1 MRRLIDVSVS
11 MLVVAALFMSQSW
24 IVPAAYA
31 DYSINGSADSAN
43 LHSEDSTSIEDGS
56 AFEVQ
61 ESEAS
66 PEAGE
71 SQGAQQVSSEGAGE
85 VAADDSAANN
95 QLTVRSVSVS
105 AHVQNIGWMNP
116 VGSGKVAGTTGKGL
130 NLEALKITLEVNGSA
145 SQEQIA
151 NAISV
156 EAHVSNVG
164 WQAAVGNG
172 GTAGTT
178 GQSRA
183 VEALRVRLSGELS
196 SRYTVWYRVHSAEFG
211 WLGWACDGA
220 DAGSAGY
227 GRAVQAVQ
235 VAVLPKGDPAPG
247 DTSTPFVDR
256 SSEPPSVSYRAH
268 VTGIG
273 WQGAVS
279 DGAVAGTTGQGR
291 ALEALSGSVSWYG
304 RGSSP
309 LEVRAHVS
317 NVGWQGW
324 TSGTAGTT
332 GRSLAVEAL
341 QFRLS
346 GEAASSYDVWYRVH
360 CSDYG
365 WLGWAKDGASAGTVG
380 LSKAVQAVQVVLV
393 PKGGAAPGPAGG
405 AFRGAGERLSGS
417 SLSVSG
423 PPAGSSFS
431 GGVLTL
437 GSERGPVL
445 GSVAATVD
453 NLESDGSVCYR
464 GLLLGSGWQGETS
477 SDGAQLGASGG
488 GLQLKAV
495 RFELSGG
502 LAERYDVWYRSCDSA
517 RGWLGWASAGEPSG
531 VESGASGLTA
541 VQVALV
547 AKGSGAPGPAE
558 GAYVPGAA
566 SGPSIVLQGHVAER
580 GWLQAVGGGEDV
592 GTTGRGLA
600 LQAVRASLEG
610 AGEGSSVSVA
620 AHVAGIGWQDAAS
633 APSYAGTVGQGRAVQ
648 AVRVSLFGP
657 VSERYDVWYRVHAAG
672 YGWLGWAKDGEAA
685 GTEGLGVQAEALQ
698 VVLVEKGGDAPSAG
712 GPAELSVPSL
722 SLRAHVSGVGWQP
735 AVGDGGTAGTTG
747 QSRAVEAIA
756 AEVSSPVAGGLSYS
770 AHVSGIGWQDE
781 VSGGAVAGTTGQGR
795 AVECVKMRL
804 TGDLSEYY
812 DVWYRAYVQD
822 YGWLGWASD
831 GARAGTTGIGYRVE
845 ALQVRIL
852 AKGSAAPGTTDGAYR
867 DRPLYPNS
875 VVLNVPCTMQN
886 PELPT
891 GCESVALTNA
901 LNYYGFG
908 LGKTVIADAYM
919 PKSSWDFVTAFW
931 GNPHSASNGNCISAP
946 GLTNTANSFLIS
958 SGSSLR
964 AYDVTGTGFYD
975 LYSYLEAGHP
985 VIIWSTIGMQNL
997 GSCYATQA
1005 YGGRVYR
1012 TYTNSHTVV
1021 LRGFNRS
1028 LGTVYISDSLAGYVS
1043 NSAQRIAS
1051 LYSQRG
1057 AQAVVIK

>member
-1 MRRLIDVSVS
+1 MRRS
-11 MLVVAALFMSQSW
+11 MKRISGAAAALAVAAALALCG
-24 IVPAAYA
+24 PAAYA
-31 DYSINGSADSAN
+31 APADPGDARAPAV
-43 LHSEDSTSIEDGS
+43 EAQPADGGPG
-56 AFEVQ
+56 AQPDAVQ
-61 ESEAS
+61 PAQADASQPEAAQAEGAQAGPARSEAAA
-66 PEAGE
+66 P
-71 SQGAQQVSSEGAGE
+71 VSLSY
-85 VAADDSAANN
+85 
-95 QLTVRSVSVS
+95 S
-105 AHVQNIGWMNP
+105 AHVSNIGWMGA
-116 VGSGKVAGTTGKGL
+116 VAGGEVAGTTGRGL
-130 NLEALKITLEVNGSA
+130 PLEALRLVLSDA
-145 SQEQIA
+145 STGEPLGA
-151 NAISV
+151 DAVSV

-183 VEALRVRLSGELS
+183 VEALRLRLSGELS
-196 SRYTVWYRVHSAEFG
+196 ARYTVWYRVHSAGYG

-220 DAGSAGY
+220 EAGSAGY
-227 GRAVQAVQ
+227 GRAAQAVQ
-235 VAVLPKGDPAPG
+235 VVVLPKGDPAPG

-268 VTGIG
+268 VAGIG
-273 WQGAVS
+273 WQGSVS

-304 RGSSP
+304 HGSSS

-317 NVGWQGW
+317 NLGWQGW

-332 GRSLAVEAL
+332 GRALAVEAL

-360 CSDYG
+360 CADYG
-365 WLGWAKDGASAGTVG
+365 WLGWARDGASAGTVG
-380 LSKAVQAVQVVLV
+380 LAKAVQAVQVVLV

-423 PPAGSSFS
+423 SPAGSSFL

-477 SDGAQLGASGG
+477 SDGAQLGGSGG

-541 VQVALV
+541 VRVVLV

-558 GAYVPGAA
+558 GAYVSGAA
-566 SGPSIVLQGHVAER
+566 SGPSLVLQGHVAYL
-580 GWLQAVGGGEDV
+580 GWLPAVGGGEDV

-648 AVRVSLFGP
+648 AVRVSLSGP

-672 YGWLGWAKDGEAA
+672 YGWLGWAKDGDPA

-698 VVLVEKGGDAPSAG
+698 AVLVEKGGDVPSAG
-712 GPAELSVPSL
+712 GPAELSAPSL
-722 SLRAHVSGVGWQP
+722 SLRAHVSGVGWQD
-735 AVGDGGTAGTTG
+735 AVGAGGTAGTTG
-747 QSRAVEAIA
+747 QARAVEAIA
-756 AEVSSPVAGGLSYS
+756 AEVSSSVAGGLSYS
-770 AHVSGIGWQDE
+770 AHVAGVGWQDE

-852 AKGSAAPGTTDGAYR
+852 AKGSAAPGPTDGAYR
-867 DRPLYPNS
+867 DRPLHPNS
-875 VVLNVPCTMQN
+875 VVLNVPCVMQN

-1028 LGTVYISDSLAGYVS
+1028 LGTVYIADSLAGYVS

>member
-1 MRRLIDVSVS
+1 MKRSMKRVSGAACALALS
-11 MLVVAALFMSQSW
+11 AALALCG
-24 IVPAAYA
+24 PAAYA
-31 DYSINGSADSAN
+31 APAAAGDAQAAAAEARPAGGEPAAQDGDRADAARPEASQA
-43 LHSEDSTSIEDGS
+43 DG
-56 AFEVQ
+56 AQAEPAR
-61 ESEAS
+61 SEAAA
-66 PEAGE
+66 P
-71 SQGAQQVSSEGAGE
+71 VSLSY
-85 VAADDSAANN
+85 
-95 QLTVRSVSVS
+95 S
-105 AHVQNIGWMNP
+105 AHVSNIGWMGA
-116 VGSGKVAGTTGKGL
+116 VAGGEVAGTTGRGL
-130 NLEALKITLEVNGSA
+130 PLEALRLVLSDA
-145 SQEQIA
+145 STGEPLGA
-151 NAISV
+151 DAVSV

-196 SRYTVWYRVHSAEFG
+196 ARYTVWYRVHSAEFG

-268 VTGIG
+268 VAGIG

-304 RGSSP
+304 HGSSS

-423 PPAGSSFS
+423 SPAGSSFS

-464 GLLLGSGWQGETS
+464 GLLLGSGWQGEAS

-558 GAYVPGAA
+558 GAYVSGAA

-580 GWLQAVGGGEDV
+580 GWLQAVGGGEAV

-648 AVRVSLFGP
+648 AVRVSLSGP

-852 AKGSAAPGTTDGAYR
+852 AKGSAAPGPTDGAYR
-867 DRPLYPNS
+867 DRPLHPNS

-1028 LGTVYISDSLAGYVS
+1028 LGTVYIADSLAGYVS

>member
-1 MRRLIDVSVS
+1 MKRSMKRVSGAAAV
-11 MLVVAALFMSQSW
+11 LAVAAALALCG
-24 IVPAAYA
+24 PAAYA
-31 DYSINGSADSAN
+31 APAAAGDTQPLPG
-43 LHSEDSTSIEDGS
+43 
-56 AFEVQ
+56 
-61 ESEAS
+61 EAQ
-66 PEAGE
+66 PAGGE
-71 SQGAQQVSSEGAGE
+71 SGAQAETAQADGGQAEPARAEEAAAVSLSY
-85 VAADDSAANN
+85 
-95 QLTVRSVSVS
+95 S
-105 AHVQNIGWMNP
+105 AHVSNIGWMGA
-116 VGSGKVAGTTGKGL
+116 VAGGGVAGTTGRGL
-130 NLEALKITLEVNGSA
+130 PLEALRLVLSDASTGEPLGSDA
-145 SQEQIA
+145 L
-151 NAISV
+151 SV

-164 WQAAVGNG
+164 WQPAVGNG

-178 GQSRA
+178 GQARA
-183 VEALRVRLSGELS
+183 IEALRVRLSAGLS
-196 SRYTVWYRVHSAEFG
+196 ERYTVWYRVHSAEFG

-220 DAGSAGY
+220 EAGSAGY

-268 VTGIG
+268 VAGIG

-304 RGSSP
+304 HGSSS

-360 CSDYG
+360 CADYG

-423 PPAGSSFS
+423 SPAGSSFS

-495 RFELSGG
+495 RFGLSGG

-517 RGWLGWASAGEPSG
+517 RGWTGWASAGEPSG

-547 AKGSGAPGPAE
+547 AKGSAAPGPAE
-558 GAYVPGAA
+558 GAYVSGAA
-566 SGPSIVLQGHVAER
+566 SGPSLVLQGHVAER
-580 GWLQAVGGGEDV
+580 GWLPAVGGGEDV

-648 AVRVSLFGP
+648 AVRVSLSGP
-657 VSERYDVWYRVHAAG
+657 VSDSYDVWYRVHAAG

-698 VVLVEKGGDAPSAG
+698 AVLVEKGGDAPSTGA
-712 GPAELSVPSL
+712 PAELSVPSL

-735 AVGDGGTAGTTG
+735 AVGNGGTAGTTG
-747 QSRAVEAIA
+747 RSRAVEAIA
-756 AEVSSPVAGGLSYS
+756 AEVSSPVSGGLSYS
-770 AHVSGIGWQDE
+770 AHVSGVGWQDE

-804 TGDLSEYY
+804 TGGLSEYY

-852 AKGSAAPGTTDGAYR
+852 AKGSAAPGPTDGAYR
-867 DRPLYPNS
+867 DRPLHPNS

-1028 LGTVYISDSLAGYVS
+1028 LGTVYIADSLAGYVS

>member
-1 MRRLIDVSVS
+1 MKRLLDVSVS
-11 MLVVAALFMSQSW
+11 ILVVIALFMSQSW
-24 IVPAAYA
+24 AVTAAYA
-31 DYSINGSADSAN
+31 DYSIDGSDDSNSFHLEGSTSNQVEPISEGQESDAGSVDSEPQDAQQVLSGETNEAAAADSASN
-43 LHSEDSTSIEDGS
+43 D
-56 AFEVQ
+56 
-61 ESEAS
+61 
-66 PEAGE
+66 
-71 SQGAQQVSSEGAGE
+71 
-85 VAADDSAANN
+85 
-95 QLTVRSVSVS
+95 QLTVKNVSVS
-105 AHVQNIGWMNP
+105 AHVQNIGWMDS
-116 VGSGKVAGTTGKGL
+116 VGSGKVAGTTGRGL
-130 NLEALKITLEVNGSA
+130 NLEALKISLEVDGA
-145 SQEQIA
+145 TSQEQIA
-151 NAISV
+151 NAVSV

-164 WQAAVGNG
+164 WQPAVGNG

-196 SRYTVWYRVHSAEFG
+196 ARYTVWYRVHSAEFG

-247 DTSTPFVDR
+247 DTATPFVDR
-256 SSEPPSVSYRAH
+256 TSEPPSVSYRAH
-268 VTGIG
+268 VAGIG
-273 WQGAVS
+273 WQGSVS

-304 RGSSP
+304 HGSSS

-423 PPAGSSFS
+423 SPAGSSFS

-558 GAYVPGAA
+558 GAYVSGAA
-566 SGPSIVLQGHVAER
+566 SGPSLVLQGHVAER
-580 GWLQAVGGGEDV
+580 GWLPAVGGGEDV

-648 AVRVSLFGP
+648 AVRVSLSGP

-698 VVLVEKGGDAPSAG
+698 AVLVEKGGDAPSTG
-712 GPAELSVPSL
+712 DPAELSVPSL

-735 AVGDGGTAGTTG
+735 AVGTAGTTG

-756 AEVSSPVAGGLSYS
+756 AEVSSPVSGGLSYS
-770 AHVSGIGWQDE
+770 AHVSGVGWQDE

-852 AKGSAAPGTTDGAYR
+852 AKGSAAPGPTDGAYR
-867 DRPLYPNS
+867 DRPLHPNS

-1028 LGTVYISDSLAGYVS
+1028 LGTVYIADSLAGYVS

>member
-1 MRRLIDVSVS
+1 MKRSMKRVSGAAAV
-11 MLVVAALFMSQSW
+11 LAVAAALALCG
-24 IVPAAYA
+24 PAAYA
-31 DYSINGSADSAN
+31 APAAAGDTQPLPG
-43 LHSEDSTSIEDGS
+43 
-56 AFEVQ
+56 
-61 ESEAS
+61 EAQ
-66 PEAGE
+66 PAGGE
-71 SQGAQQVSSEGAGE
+71 SGAQDEAAQAETSQAESAQADGGHAEAAQSDGAAAVSLSY
-85 VAADDSAANN
+85 
-95 QLTVRSVSVS
+95 S
-105 AHVQNIGWMNP
+105 AHVSNIGWMGA
-116 VGSGKVAGTTGKGL
+116 VAGGGVAGTTGRGL
-130 NLEALKITLEVNGSA
+130 PLEALRLVLSDASTGEPLGSDA
-145 SQEQIA
+145 L
-151 NAISV
+151 SV

-164 WQAAVGNG
+164 WQAAAGNG

-178 GQSRA
+178 GQARA
-183 VEALRVRLSGELS
+183 VEALRVRLSADLS
-196 SRYTVWYRVHSAEFG
+196 ARYTVWYRAHSAEFG

-268 VTGIG
+268 VAGIG

-304 RGSSP
+304 HGSSS

-324 TSGTAGTT
+324 TSGAAGTT
-332 GRSLAVEAL
+332 GRSLAIEAL

-360 CSDYG
+360 CADYG

-393 PKGGAAPGPAGG
+393 PKGGSAPGPAGG

-417 SLSVSG
+417 ALSVSG
-423 PPAGSSFS
+423 SPAGSSFS

-453 NLESDGSVCYR
+453 NLESDGSVGYR
-464 GLLLGSGWQGETS
+464 GLLLGSGWQGES
-477 SDGAQLGASGG
+477 STDGAQLGASGG

-517 RGWLGWASAGEPSG
+517 RGWTGWASAGEPSG

-547 AKGSGAPGPAE
+547 AKGGAAPGPTE
-558 GAYVPGAA
+558 GAFVSGAA
-566 SGPSIVLQGHVAER
+566 SGPALVLQGHVAER

-620 AHVAGIGWQDAAS
+620 AHVAGVGWQDAAS

-648 AVRVSLFGP
+648 AVRVSLSGP
-657 VSERYDVWYRVHAAG
+657 VSDSYDVWYRVHAAG

-685 GTEGLGVQAEALQ
+685 GTEGLAVQAEALQ
-698 VVLVEKGGDAPSAG
+698 VVLVEKGGDAPSSGA
-712 GPAELSVPSL
+712 PAELSVPSL
-722 SLRAHVSGVGWQP
+722 SLRAHVSGVGWQA
-735 AVGDGGTAGTTG
+735 AVGNGGTAGTTG
-747 QSRAVEAIA
+747 QSRAVEAIT
-756 AEVSSPVAGGLSYS
+756 AEVSSPVSGGLSYS
-770 AHVSGIGWQDE
+770 AHVSGVGWQDE

-804 TGDLSEYY
+804 TGGLSEYY

-852 AKGSAAPGTTDGAYR
+852 AKGSAAPGPTGGAYR
-867 DRPLYPNS
+867 DRPLHPNS
-875 VVLNVPCTMQN
+875 VVLNVPCTIQN

-958 SGSSLR
+958 RGSSLR
-964 AYDVTGTGFYD
+964 AHDVTGTGFYD

-1028 LGTVYISDSLAGYVS
+1028 LGTVYIADSLAGYVS

-1057 AQAVVIK
+1057 AQAVVLK

>member
-1 MRRLIDVSVS
+1 MRRS
-11 MLVVAALFMSQSW
+11 MKRISGAAAALAVAAALALCG
-24 IVPAAYA
+24 PAAYA
-31 DYSINGSADSAN
+31 APAAPAAAQAAAVEAQPADGGPGAQPDAAQP
-43 LHSEDSTSIEDGS
+43 EAAQAEG
-56 AFEVQ
+56 AQAEPAR
-61 ESEAS
+61 SEAAA
-66 PEAGE
+66 P
-71 SQGAQQVSSEGAGE
+71 VSLSY
-85 VAADDSAANN
+85 
-95 QLTVRSVSVS
+95 S
-105 AHVQNIGWMNP
+105 AHVSNIGWMGA
-116 VGSGKVAGTTGKGL
+116 VAGGEVAGTTGRGL
-130 NLEALKITLEVNGSA
+130 PLEALRLVLSDA
-145 SQEQIA
+145 STGEPLGA
-151 NAISV
+151 DAVSV

-164 WQAAVGNG
+164 WQPAVGNG

-196 SRYTVWYRVHSAEFG
+196 ARYTVWYRVHSAEFG

-268 VTGIG
+268 VAGIG

-304 RGSSP
+304 HGSSS

-346 GEAASSYDVWYRVH
+346 GEAASSCDVWYRVH

-423 PPAGSSFS
+423 SPAGSSFS

-464 GLLLGSGWQGETS
+464 GLLLGSGWQGEAS

-558 GAYVPGAA
+558 GAYVSGAA
-566 SGPSIVLQGHVAER
+566 SGPSLVLQGHVAER
-580 GWLQAVGGGEDV
+580 GWLPAVGGGEDV

-648 AVRVSLFGP
+648 AVRVSLSGP

-698 VVLVEKGGDAPSAG
+698 VVLVEKGGDAPSTGA
-712 GPAELSVPSL
+712 PAELSVPSL

-735 AVGDGGTAGTTG
+735 AVGNGGTAGTTG
-747 QSRAVEAIA
+747 QARAVEAIA
-756 AEVSSPVAGGLSYS
+756 AEVSSPVSGGLSYS
-770 AHVSGIGWQDE
+770 AHVSGVGWQDE

-845 ALQVRIL
+845 ALQVRVL
-852 AKGSAAPGTTDGAYR
+852 AKGSAAPGPTDGAYR
-867 DRPLYPNS
+867 DRPLHPNS

-919 PKSSWDFVTAFW
+919 PRSSWDFVTAFW

-1028 LGTVYISDSLAGYVS
+1028 LGTVYIADSLAGYVS

>member
-1 MRRLIDVSVS
+1 MKRSMKRVSGAAAV
-11 MLVVAALFMSQSW
+11 LAVAAALALCG
-24 IVPAAYA
+24 PAAYA
-31 DYSINGSADSAN
+31 APAAPGDAQAPAAEAQPADGGPGAQPAQA
-43 LHSEDSTSIEDGS
+43 DG
-56 AFEVQ
+56 AQAEPAQ
-61 ESEAS
+61 SEAAA
-66 PEAGE
+66 P
-71 SQGAQQVSSEGAGE
+71 VSLSY
-85 VAADDSAANN
+85 
-95 QLTVRSVSVS
+95 S
-105 AHVQNIGWMNP
+105 AHVSDIGWMGA
-116 VGSGKVAGTTGKGL
+116 VAGGGVAGTTGRGL
-130 NLEALKITLEVNGSA
+130 PLEALRLVLSDASTGEPLGSD
-145 SQEQIA
+145 
-151 NAISV
+151 AISV

-183 VEALRVRLSGELS
+183 VEALRVRLSDGLS
-196 SRYTVWYRVHSAEFG
+196 ARYTVWYRVHSAEFG

-268 VTGIG
+268 VAGIG

-304 RGSSP
+304 HGSSS

-324 TSGTAGTT
+324 TSGAAGTT

-360 CSDYG
+360 CADYG
-365 WLGWAKDGASAGTVG
+365 WLGWAKD
-380 LSKAVQAVQVVLV
+380 
-393 PKGGAAPGPAGG
+393 G

-417 SLSVSG
+417 ALSVSG
-423 PPAGSSFS
+423 SPAGSSFS

-453 NLESDGSVCYR
+453 NLESDGSVGYR
-464 GLLLGSGWQGETS
+464 GLLLGSGWQAESS

-517 RGWLGWASAGEPSG
+517 RGWTGWASAGEPSG

-547 AKGSGAPGPAE
+547 AKGGAAPGPAE
-558 GAYVPGAA
+558 GAFVSGAA
-566 SGPSIVLQGHVAER
+566 SGPALVLQGHVAER

-620 AHVAGIGWQDAAS
+620 AHVAGVGWQDAAS

-648 AVRVSLFGP
+648 AVRVSLSGP
-657 VSERYDVWYRVHAAG
+657 VSDSYDVWYRVHAAG

-698 VVLVEKGGDAPSAG
+698 VVLVEKGGDAPSSGA
-712 GPAELSVPSL
+712 PAELSVPSL
-722 SLRAHVSGVGWQP
+722 SLRARVSGVGWQA
-735 AVGDGGTAGTTG
+735 AVGNGGTAGTTG
-747 QSRAVEAIA
+747 QSRAVEAIT
-756 AEVSSPVAGGLSYS
+756 AEVSSPVSGGLSYS
-770 AHVSGIGWQDE
+770 AHVSGVGWQDE
-781 VSGGAVAGTTGQGR
+781 VSGGTVAGTTGQGR

-804 TGDLSEYY
+804 TGGLSEYY

-852 AKGSAAPGTTDGAYR
+852 AKGSAAPGPTEGAYR
-867 DRPLYPNS
+867 DRPLHPNS
-875 VVLNVPCTMQN
+875 VVLNVPCTIQN

-958 SGSSLR
+958 RGSSLR

-1005 YGGRVYR
+1005 YDGRVYR

-1028 LGTVYISDSLAGYVS
+1028 LGTVYMADSLAGYVS

-1057 AQAVVIK
+1057 AQAVVLK

>member
-1 MRRLIDVSVS
+1 MKRSMKQVSGAACA
-11 MLVVAALFMSQSW
+11 LALAAALALCG
-24 IVPAAYA
+24 PAAYA
-31 DYSINGSADSAN
+31 APAAAGDAQAAAAEARPAEGEPAAQDGDRADA
-43 LHSEDSTSIEDGS
+43 
-56 AFEVQ
+56 AR
-61 ESEAS
+61 
-66 PEAGE
+66 PEAPQADGGQTE
-71 SQGAQQVSSEGAGE
+71 SARAEAPAPVSLSC
-85 VAADDSAANN
+85 
-95 QLTVRSVSVS
+95 S
-105 AHVQNIGWMNP
+105 AHVSSIGWMGA
-116 VGSGKVAGTTGKGL
+116 VAGGEVAGTTGRGL
-130 NLEALKITLEVNGSA
+130 PLEALRLVLCDATTGEPLGAGAV
-145 SQEQIA
+145 
-151 NAISV
+151 SV
-156 EAHVSNVG
+156 EAHVAGLG
-164 WQAAVGNG
+164 WRPAVGNG
-172 GTAGTT
+172 EVAGTT

-183 VEALRVRLSGELS
+183 VEALRVRLSAELS
-196 SRYTVWYRVHSAEFG
+196 ERYSVWYRVHSAGFG
-211 WLGWACDGA
+211 WLGWARDGA

-227 GRAVQAVQ
+227 GRAAQAVQ

-247 DTSTPFVDR
+247 DTAAPFVDR

-268 VTGIG
+268 VSGVG

-279 DGAVAGTTGQGR
+279 DGAAAGTTGQGR

-304 RGSSP
+304 HGSSS

-317 NVGWQGW
+317 SVGWQGW
-324 TSGTAGTT
+324 TSGAAGTT

-341 QFRLS
+341 QLRLS

-360 CSDYG
+360 CSGYG

-393 PKGGAAPGPAGG
+393 PKGGDAPGPAAG

-417 SLSVSG
+417 ALSVSG
-423 PPAGSSFS
+423 SPAGSSFS

-437 GSERGPVL
+437 GSEGGPVL
-445 GSVAATVD
+445 GSVAAVVD
-453 NLESDGSVCYR
+453 NLESDGSVGYR
-464 GLLLGSGWQGETS
+464 GLLLGSGWQGESS
-477 SDGAQLGASGG
+477 SDGAQLVATGG

-502 LAERYDVWYRSCDSA
+502 LAERYDVWYRSCDSS

-547 AKGSGAPGPAE
+547 AKGAGSPGPAE
-558 GAYVPGAA
+558 GAFVSGAA
-566 SGPSIVLQGHVAER
+566 SGPALVLQGHVAAR
-580 GWLQAVGGGEDV
+580 GWLPAVGGGEDV

-610 AGEGSSVSVA
+610 AGEGGSVSVA

-648 AVRVSLFGP
+648 AVRVSLSGP

-698 VVLVEKGGDAPSAG
+698 AVLVEKGGDAPSSGA
-712 GPAELSVPSL
+712 PAELCSPSL
-722 SLRAHVSGVGWQP
+722 SLRAHVSGVGWQA

-747 QSRAVEAIA
+747 QDRAVEAIT
-756 AEVSSPVAGGLSYS
+756 AEVSSTVSGGLSYS
-770 AHVSGIGWQDE
+770 AHVSGVGWQDE
-781 VSGGAVAGTTGQGR
+781 VSDGALAGTTGQGR

-804 TGDLSEYY
+804 TGDLSEYFT
-812 DVWYRAYVQD
+812 VWYRAYVQD

-831 GARAGTTGIGYRVE
+831 GARAGTTGVGYRLE
-845 ALQVRIL
+845 ALQVRIV
-852 AKGSAAPGTTDGAYR
+852 AKGSAAPGPTDGAYR
-867 DRPLYPNS
+867 DRPLHPNS
-875 VVLNVPCTMQN
+875 VVLNVPCIMQN

-891 GCESVALTNA
+891 GCESVALTNT

-931 GNPHSASNGNCISAP
+931 GNPHSSSNGNCISAP
-946 GLTNTANSFLIS
+946 GLTNTANSFLIR
-958 SGSSLR
+958 SGSNLR
-964 AYDVTGTGFYD
+964 AYDVTGAGFYD

-997 GSCYATQA
+997 GRCYATQA

-1028 LGTVYISDSLAGYVS
+1028 LGTVYIADSLSGYVS

-1057 AQAVVIK
+1057 AQAVVLK

>member
-1 MRRLIDVSVS
+1 MRRSTKRISGAAAALT
-11 MLVVAALFMSQSW
+11 VAAALALCG
-24 IVPAAYA
+24 PAAYA
-31 DYSINGSADSAN
+31 APAAPGDAQAPAAGAQPADGGPAAQADAAQPAQADASQPEA
-43 LHSEDSTSIEDGS
+43 SQADG
-56 AFEVQ
+56 AQAEPAR
-61 ESEAS
+61 SEAAA
-66 PEAGE
+66 P
-71 SQGAQQVSSEGAGE
+71 VSLSY
-85 VAADDSAANN
+85 
-95 QLTVRSVSVS
+95 S
-105 AHVQNIGWMNP
+105 AHVSNIGWMGA
-116 VGSGKVAGTTGKGL
+116 VAGGEVAGTTGRGL
-130 NLEALKITLEVNGSA
+130 PLEALRLVLSDA
-145 SQEQIA
+145 STGEPLGA
-151 NAISV
+151 DAISV

-196 SRYTVWYRVHSAEFG
+196 ARYTVWYRVHSAEFG

-247 DTSTPFVDR
+247 DTATPFVDR

-268 VTGIG
+268 VAGIG
-273 WQGAVS
+273 WQGSVS

-304 RGSSP
+304 HGSSS

-417 SLSVSG
+417 SISVAGS
-423 PPAGSSFS
+423 PAGSSFS

-517 RGWLGWASAGEPSG
+517 RGWTGWASSGEPSG

-547 AKGSGAPGPAE
+547 AKGSGAPGPTE
-558 GAYVPGAA
+558 GAFVSGAA
-566 SGPSIVLQGHVAER
+566 SGPALVLQGHVAER

-648 AVRVSLFGP
+648 AVRVSLSGP

-698 VVLVEKGGDAPSAG
+698 AVLVEKGGDAPSTG
-712 GPAELSVPSL
+712 DPAELSVPSL

-735 AVGDGGTAGTTG
+735 AVGNGGTAGTTG

-756 AEVSSPVAGGLSYS
+756 AEVSSPVSGGLSYS
-770 AHVSGIGWQDE
+770 AHVSGVGWQDE

-804 TGDLSEYY
+804 TGGLSEYY

-852 AKGSAAPGTTDGAYR
+852 AKGSAAPGPTDGAYR
-867 DRPLYPNS
+867 DRPLHPNS
-875 VVLNVPCTMQN
+875 VVLNVPCTIQN

-958 SGSSLR
+958 RGSSLR

-1028 LGTVYISDSLAGYVS
+1028 LGTVYIADSLAGYVS

-1057 AQAVVIK
+1057 AQAVVLK

>member
-1 MRRLIDVSVS
+1 MKRSMKRVSGAAAV
-11 MLVVAALFMSQSW
+11 LAVAAALALCG
-24 IVPAAYA
+24 PAAYA
-31 DYSINGSADSAN
+31 APAVAGDTQPLPG
-43 LHSEDSTSIEDGS
+43 
-56 AFEVQ
+56 
-61 ESEAS
+61 EAQ
-66 PEAGE
+66 PAGGE
-71 SQGAQQVSSEGAGE
+71 SGAQDEAAQAETAQADGGQAEAAQSDGATAVSLSY
-85 VAADDSAANN
+85 
-95 QLTVRSVSVS
+95 S
-105 AHVQNIGWMNP
+105 AHVSNIGWMGA
-116 VGSGKVAGTTGKGL
+116 VAGGETAGTTGRGL
-130 NLEALKITLEVNGSA
+130 PLEALRLVLSDA
-145 SQEQIA
+145 STGEPLGA
-151 NAISV
+151 DAISV

-196 SRYTVWYRVHSAEFG
+196 ARYTVWYRVHSAEFG

-247 DTSTPFVDR
+247 DTATPFVDR

-268 VTGIG
+268 VAGIG
-273 WQGAVS
+273 WQGSVS

-304 RGSSP
+304 HGSSS

-417 SLSVSG
+417 SISVAGS
-423 PPAGSSFS
+423 PAGSSFS

-558 GAYVPGAA
+558 GAYVSGAA
-566 SGPSIVLQGHVAER
+566 SGPSLVLQGHVAER
-580 GWLQAVGGGEDV
+580 GWLPAVGGGEDV

-648 AVRVSLFGP
+648 AVRVSLSGP

-698 VVLVEKGGDAPSAG
+698 AVLVEKGGDAPSTG
-712 GPAELSVPSL
+712 DPAELSVPSL

-735 AVGDGGTAGTTG
+735 AVGNGGTAGTTG

-756 AEVSSPVAGGLSYS
+756 AEVSSPVSGGLSYS
-770 AHVSGIGWQDE
+770 AHVSGVGWQDE

-845 ALQVRIL
+845 ALQVRVL
-852 AKGSAAPGTTDGAYR
+852 AKGSAAPGPTDGAYR
-867 DRPLYPNS
+867 DRPLHPNS

-919 PKSSWDFVTAFW
+919 PRSSWDFVTAFW

-1028 LGTVYISDSLAGYVS
+1028 LGTVYIADSLAGYVS

>member
-1 MRRLIDVSVS
+1 M
-11 MLVVAALFMSQSW
+11 
-24 IVPAAYA
+24 
-31 DYSINGSADSAN
+31 
-43 LHSEDSTSIEDGS
+43 
-56 AFEVQ
+56 
-61 ESEAS
+61 
-66 PEAGE
+66 
-71 SQGAQQVSSEGAGE
+71 
-85 VAADDSAANN
+85 
-95 QLTVRSVSVS
+95 
-105 AHVQNIGWMNP
+105 
-116 VGSGKVAGTTGKGL
+116 
-130 NLEALKITLEVNGSA
+130 
-145 SQEQIA
+145 
-151 NAISV
+151 
-156 EAHVSNVG
+156 
-164 WQAAVGNG
+164 
-172 GTAGTT
+172 
-178 GQSRA
+178 
-183 VEALRVRLSGELS
+183 
-196 SRYTVWYRVHSAEFG
+196 
-211 WLGWACDGA
+211 
-220 DAGSAGY
+220 
-227 GRAVQAVQ
+227 
-235 VAVLPKGDPAPG
+235 
-247 DTSTPFVDR
+247 
-256 SSEPPSVSYRAH
+256 
-268 VTGIG
+268 
-273 WQGAVS
+273 
-279 DGAVAGTTGQGR
+279 
-291 ALEALSGSVSWYG
+291 
-304 RGSSP
+304 
-309 LEVRAHVS
+309 RAHVS
-317 NVGWQGW
+317 NLGWQGW

-332 GRSLAVEAL
+332 GRALAVEAL

-360 CSDYG
+360 CADYG
-365 WLGWAKDGASAGTVG
+365 WLGWARDGASAGTVG
-380 LSKAVQAVQVVLV
+380 LAKAVQAVQVVLV

-423 PPAGSSFS
+423 SPAGSSFL

-477 SDGAQLGASGG
+477 SDGAQLGGSGG
-488 GLQLKAV
+488 GLQLKVV
-495 RFELSGG
+495 RYELSGG

-541 VQVALV
+541 VRVVLV

-558 GAYVPGAA
+558 GAYVSGAA
-566 SGPSIVLQGHVAER
+566 SGPSLVLQGHVAYL
-580 GWLQAVGGGEDV
+580 GWLPAVGGGEDV

-648 AVRVSLFGP
+648 AVRVSLSGP

-672 YGWLGWAKDGEAA
+672 YGWLGWAKDGDPA

-698 VVLVEKGGDAPSAG
+698 AVLVEKGGDVPSAG
-712 GPAELSVPSL
+712 GPAELSAPSL
-722 SLRAHVSGVGWQP
+722 SLRAHVSGVGWQD
-735 AVGDGGTAGTTG
+735 AVGAGGTAGTTG
-747 QSRAVEAIA
+747 QARAVEAIA
-756 AEVSSPVAGGLSYS
+756 AEVSSSVAGGLSYS
-770 AHVSGIGWQDE
+770 AHVAGVGWQDE

-852 AKGSAAPGTTDGAYR
+852 AKGSAAPGPTDGAYR
-867 DRPLYPNS
+867 DRPLHPNS
-875 VVLNVPCTMQN
+875 VVLNVPCVMQN

-1028 LGTVYISDSLAGYVS
+1028 LGTVYIADSLAGYVS

>member
-1 MRRLIDVSVS
+1 MKRSMKRVSGAAAV
-11 MLVVAALFMSQSW
+11 LAVAAALALCG
-24 IVPAAYA
+24 PAAYA
-31 DYSINGSADSAN
+31 APAAAGDTQPLPGEAKPA
-43 LHSEDSTSIEDGS
+43 GG
-56 AFEVQ
+56 
-61 ESEAS
+61 ESGAQDEAAQA
-66 PEAGE
+66 ETAQAGE
-71 SQGAQQVSSEGAGE
+71 GQAEPARAEGA
-85 VAADDSAANN
+85 AA
-95 QLTVRSVSVS
+95 VSLSYS
-105 AHVQNIGWMNP
+105 AHVSDIGWMGA
-116 VGSGKVAGTTGKGL
+116 VAGGGVAGTTGRGL
-130 NLEALKITLEVNGSA
+130 PLEALRLVLSDA
-145 SQEQIA
+145 STGEPLGA
-151 NAISV
+151 DAISV

-178 GQSRA
+178 GQARA
-183 VEALRVRLSGELS
+183 VEALRVRLSADLS
-196 SRYTVWYRVHSAEFG
+196 ARYTVWYRVHSAEFG

-268 VTGIG
+268 VAGIG

-304 RGSSP
+304 HGSSS

-324 TSGTAGTT
+324 TSGAAGTT

-393 PKGGAAPGPAGG
+393 PKGGAAPGPTGG

-417 SLSVSG
+417 ALSVSG
-423 PPAGSSFS
+423 SPAGSSFS

-437 GSERGPVL
+437 GSEKGPVL

-453 NLESDGSVCYR
+453 NLESDGSVSYR
-464 GLLLGSGWQGETS
+464 GLLLGSGWQGEPS

-495 RFELSGG
+495 RFGLSGG

-517 RGWLGWASAGEPSG
+517 RGWTGWASSGEPSG

-547 AKGSGAPGPAE
+547 AKGSGAPGPTE
-558 GAYVPGAA
+558 GAFVSGAA
-566 SGPSIVLQGHVAER
+566 SGPALVLQGHVAYL
-580 GWLQAVGGGEDV
+580 GWLPAVGGGEDV

-648 AVRVSLFGP
+648 AVRVSLSGP

-672 YGWLGWAKDGEAA
+672 YGWLGWAKDGDPA

-698 VVLVEKGGDAPSAG
+698 AVLVEKGGDVPSAG
-712 GPAELSVPSL
+712 GPAELSAPSL
-722 SLRAHVSGVGWQP
+722 SLRAHVSGVGWQD
-735 AVGDGGTAGTTG
+735 AVGAGGTAGTTG
-747 QSRAVEAIA
+747 QARAVEAIA
-756 AEVSSPVAGGLSYS
+756 AEVSSSVAGGLSYS
-770 AHVSGIGWQDE
+770 AHVAGVGWQDE

-852 AKGSAAPGTTDGAYR
+852 AKGSAAPGPTDGAYR
-867 DRPLYPNS
+867 DRPLHPNS
-875 VVLNVPCTMQN
+875 VVLNVPCAMQN

-1028 LGTVYISDSLAGYVS
+1028 LGTVYIADSLAGYVS

>member
-1 MRRLIDVSVS
+1 MKRSMKRVSGAAAV
-11 MLVVAALFMSQSW
+11 LAVAAALALCG
-24 IVPAAYA
+24 PAAYA
-31 DYSINGSADSAN
+31 APTDPGDAQAPAVEAQPADGGPGAQP
-43 LHSEDSTSIEDGS
+43 D
-56 AFEVQ
+56 AVQ
-61 ESEAS
+61 PAQADASQSEAAQA
-66 PEAGE
+66 E
-71 SQGAQQVSSEGAGE
+71 GAQAEPARSEAAAPVSLSY
-85 VAADDSAANN
+85 
-95 QLTVRSVSVS
+95 S
-105 AHVQNIGWMNP
+105 AHVSNIGWMGA
-116 VGSGKVAGTTGKGL
+116 VAGGEVAGTTDRGL
-130 NLEALKITLEVNGSA
+130 PLEALRLVLSDA
-145 SQEQIA
+145 STGEPLGA
-151 NAISV
+151 DAVSV

-183 VEALRVRLSGELS
+183 VEALRLRLSGELS
-196 SRYTVWYRVHSAEFG
+196 ARYTVWYRVHSAGFG

-220 DAGSAGY
+220 EAGSAGY
-227 GRAVQAVQ
+227 GRAAQAVQ

-268 VTGIG
+268 VAGIG
-273 WQGAVS
+273 WQGSVS

-304 RGSSP
+304 HGSSS

-332 GRSLAVEAL
+332 GRALAVEAL

-360 CSDYG
+360 CADYG
-365 WLGWAKDGASAGTVG
+365 WLGWARDGASAGTVG
-380 LSKAVQAVQVVLV
+380 LAKAVQAVQVVLV

-423 PPAGSSFS
+423 SPAGSSFS

-477 SDGAQLGASGG
+477 SDGAQLGGSGG
-488 GLQLKAV
+488 ELQLKAV

-541 VQVALV
+541 VQVVLV

-558 GAYVPGAA
+558 GAYVSGAA
-566 SGPSIVLQGHVAER
+566 SGPSLVLQGHVAYL
-580 GWLQAVGGGEDV
+580 GWLPAVGGGEDV

-648 AVRVSLFGP
+648 AVRVSLSGP

-672 YGWLGWAKDGEAA
+672 YGWLGWAKDGEPA

-698 VVLVEKGGDAPSAG
+698 AVLVEKGGDVPSAG

-722 SLRAHVSGVGWQP
+722 SLRAHVFGVGWQD
-735 AVGDGGTAGTTG
+735 AVGAGGTAGTTG
-747 QSRAVEAIA
+747 QARAVEAIA
-756 AEVSSPVAGGLSYS
+756 AEVSSSVAGGLSYS
-770 AHVSGIGWQDE
+770 AHVAGVGWQDE

-852 AKGSAAPGTTDGAYR
+852 AKGSAAPGPTDGAYR
-867 DRPLYPNS
+867 DRPLHPNS
-875 VVLNVPCTMQN
+875 VVLNVPCVMQN

-901 LNYYGFG
+901 LNYCGFG

-958 SGSSLR
+958 RGSSLR

-1028 LGTVYISDSLAGYVS
+1028 LGTVYIADSLSGYVS
-1043 NSAQRIAS
+1043 NSAERIAS

-1057 AQAVVIK
+1057 AQAVVLK

>member
-1 MRRLIDVSVS
+1 MRRSMKRVSGAAAV
-11 MLVVAALFMSQSW
+11 LAVAAALALCG
-24 IVPAAYA
+24 PAAYA
-31 DYSINGSADSAN
+31 APAAAGDTQPLPG
-43 LHSEDSTSIEDGS
+43 
-56 AFEVQ
+56 
-61 ESEAS
+61 EAQ
-66 PEAGE
+66 PAGGE
-71 SQGAQQVSSEGAGE
+71 SGAQAETAQADGGQAEAAQSDGATAVSLSY
-85 VAADDSAANN
+85 
-95 QLTVRSVSVS
+95 S
-105 AHVQNIGWMNP
+105 AHVSNIGWMGA
-116 VGSGKVAGTTGKGL
+116 VAGGETAGTTGRGL
-130 NLEALKITLEVNGSA
+130 PLEALRLVLSDA
-145 SQEQIA
+145 STGEPLGA
-151 NAISV
+151 DAISV

-183 VEALRVRLSGELS
+183 VEALRVRLSADLS
-196 SRYTVWYRVHSAEFG
+196 ARYTVWYRVHSAEFG

-268 VTGIG
+268 VAGIG

-304 RGSSP
+304 HGSSP

-324 TSGTAGTT
+324 TSGAAGTT

-380 LSKAVQAVQVVLV
+380 LAKAVQAVQVVLV
-393 PKGGAAPGPAGG
+393 PTGGAAPGPAGG

-417 SLSVSG
+417 ALSVSG
-423 PPAGSSFS
+423 SPAGSSFS

-437 GSERGPVL
+437 GSEGGPVL

-453 NLESDGSVCYR
+453 NLESDGSVSYR
-464 GLLLGSGWQGETS
+464 GLLLGSGWQGEPS

-495 RFELSGG
+495 RFGLSGG

-517 RGWLGWASAGEPSG
+517 RGWTGWASSGEPSG

-547 AKGSGAPGPAE
+547 AKGGAAPGPTE
-558 GAYVPGAA
+558 GAFVSGAA
-566 SGPSIVLQGHVAER
+566 SGPALVLQGHVAER

-648 AVRVSLFGP
+648 AVRVSLSGP
-657 VSERYDVWYRVHAAG
+657 VSDSYDVWYRVHAAG

-698 VVLVEKGGDAPSAG
+698 VVLVEKGGDAPSSGA
-712 GPAELSVPSL
+712 PAELSVPSL
-722 SLRAHVSGVGWQP
+722 SLRAHVSGVGWQA
-735 AVGDGGTAGTTG
+735 AVGNGGTAGTTG
-747 QSRAVEAIA
+747 QSRAVEAIT
-756 AEVSSPVAGGLSYS
+756 AEVSSPVSGGLSYS
-770 AHVSGIGWQDE
+770 AHVSGVGWQDE
-781 VSGGAVAGTTGQGR
+781 VSSTSDSYFETYRYMGYQTPGSYPKVSCNSVQLPSYCTGYFTYVSPSRIPYNASRQDCINAFVQRAREYIGTRYIEPWSSWPGDAVDCSGLVLQCLYATGMDMGWYNPYNHRWLPEQTYNS
-795 AVECVKMRL
+795 MN
-804 TGDLSEYY
+804 
-812 DVWYRAYVQD
+812 WYRNNTFMPV
-822 YGWLGWASD
+822 
-831 GARAGTTGIGYRVE
+831 GTSALQRGDVVYYQGHIGIYIGNGRIIDSWPGIGVTERSVN
-845 ALQVRIL
+845 
-852 AKGSAAPGTTDGAYR
+852 APGRVIGAA
-867 DRPLYPNS
+867 RPF
-875 VVLNVPCTMQN
+875 
-886 PELPT
+886 
-891 GCESVALTNA
+891 A
-901 LNYYGFG
+901 
-908 LGKTVIADAYM
+908 
-919 PKSSWDFVTAFW
+919 
-931 GNPHSASNGNCISAP
+931 
-946 GLTNTANSFLIS
+946 
-958 SGSSLR
+958 
-964 AYDVTGTGFYD
+964 
-975 LYSYLEAGHP
+975 
-985 VIIWSTIGMQNL
+985 
-997 GSCYATQA
+997 
-1005 YGGRVYR
+1005 
-1012 TYTNSHTVV
+1012 
-1021 LRGFNRS
+1021 
-1028 LGTVYISDSLAGYVS
+1028 
-1043 NSAQRIAS
+1043 
-1051 LYSQRG
+1051 
-1057 AQAVVIK
+1057 

>member
-1 MRRLIDVSVS
+1 
-11 MLVVAALFMSQSW
+11 MSQSW
-24 IVPAAYA
+24 AVTAAYA
-31 DYSINGSADSAN
+31 DYSLDGSDDSNSFHLEGSTSNQVEPISEGQESDVGSVDSEPQDAQQVLSGETNEAAAADSASN
-43 LHSEDSTSIEDGS
+43 D
-56 AFEVQ
+56 
-61 ESEAS
+61 
-66 PEAGE
+66 
-71 SQGAQQVSSEGAGE
+71 
-85 VAADDSAANN
+85 
-95 QLTVRSVSVS
+95 QLTVKNVSVS
-105 AHVQNIGWMNP
+105 AHVQNIGWMDP
-116 VGSGKVAGTTGKGL
+116 VGSGKVAGTTGRGL
-130 NLEALKITLEVNGSA
+130 NLEALKISLEVDGA
-145 SQEQIA
+145 TSQEQIA
-151 NAISV
+151 NAVSV

-164 WQAAVGNG
+164 WQPAVGNG

-196 SRYTVWYRVHSAEFG
+196 ARYTVWYRVHSAEFG

-268 VTGIG
+268 VAGIG

-304 RGSSP
+304 HGSSS

-417 SLSVSG
+417 SISVAGS
-423 PPAGSSFS
+423 PAGSSFS

-558 GAYVPGAA
+558 GAYVSGAA
-566 SGPSIVLQGHVAER
+566 SGPSLVLQGHVAER
-580 GWLQAVGGGEDV
+580 GWLPAVGGGEDV

-648 AVRVSLFGP
+648 AVRVSLSGP

-698 VVLVEKGGDAPSAG
+698 AVLVEKGGDAPSTG
-712 GPAELSVPSL
+712 DPAELSVPSL

-735 AVGDGGTAGTTG
+735 AVGNGGTAGTTG

-756 AEVSSPVAGGLSYS
+756 AEVSSPVSGGLSYS
-770 AHVSGIGWQDE
+770 AHVSGVGWQDE

-831 GARAGTTGIGYRVE
+831 GARAGTTGIGYRLE
-845 ALQVRIL
+845 ALQVRIV
-852 AKGSAAPGTTDGAYR
+852 AKGSAAPGPTEGAYR
-867 DRPLYPNS
+867 DHPLHPNS

-891 GCESVALTNA
+891 GCESVALTNT

-997 GSCYATQA
+997 GNCYATQA

-1028 LGTVYISDSLAGYVS
+1028 LGTVYIADSLAGYVS

-1057 AQAVVIK
+1057 AQAVVLK

>member
-1 MRRLIDVSVS
+1 MRRSMKRVSGAAAV
-11 MLVVAALFMSQSW
+11 LAVAAALALCG
-24 IVPAAYA
+24 PAAYA
-31 DYSINGSADSAN
+31 APAAAGDAQPLPGEAQTADAGS
-43 LHSEDSTSIEDGS
+43 G
-56 AFEVQ
+56 
-61 ESEAS
+61 
-66 PEAGE
+66 GE
-71 SQGAQQVSSEGAGE
+71 SGAQAEPAQADGAQAEPAQAEGA
-85 VAADDSAANN
+85 AP
-95 QLTVRSVSVS
+95 VSLSYS
-105 AHVQNIGWMNP
+105 AHVSNIGWMGA
-116 VGSGKVAGTTGKGL
+116 VAGGGVAGTTGRGL
-130 NLEALKITLEVNGSA
+130 PLEALRLVLSDA
-145 SQEQIA
+145 STGEPLGA
-151 NAISV
+151 DAISV

-196 SRYTVWYRVHSAEFG
+196 ARYTVWYRVHSAEFG

-227 GRAVQAVQ
+227 GRAVQAAQ

-247 DTSTPFVDR
+247 DTATPFVDR

-268 VTGIG
+268 VAGIG
-273 WQGAVS
+273 WQGSVS

-304 RGSSP
+304 HGSSS

-405 AFRGAGERLSGS
+405 AFRGAGESLSGS
-417 SLSVSG
+417 SISVAGS
-423 PPAGSSFS
+423 PAGSSFS

-558 GAYVPGAA
+558 GAYVSGAV
-566 SGPSIVLQGHVAER
+566 SGPSLVLQGHVAER
-580 GWLQAVGGGEDV
+580 GWLPAVGGGEDV

-648 AVRVSLFGP
+648 AVRVSLSGP

-698 VVLVEKGGDAPSAG
+698 AVLVEKGGDAPSTG
-712 GPAELSVPSL
+712 DPAELSVPSL

-735 AVGDGGTAGTTG
+735 AVGNGGTAGTTG

-756 AEVSSPVAGGLSYS
+756 AEVSSPVSGGLSYS
-770 AHVSGIGWQDE
+770 AHVSGVGWQDE

-845 ALQVRIL
+845 ALQVRVL
-852 AKGSAAPGTTDGAYR
+852 AKGSAAPGPTDGAYR
-867 DRPLYPNS
+867 DRPLHPNS

-919 PKSSWDFVTAFW
+919 PRSSWDFVTAFW

-1028 LGTVYISDSLAGYVS
+1028 LGTVYIADSLAGYVS

>member
-1 MRRLIDVSVS
+1 MRRSMKRVSGAAAV
-11 MLVVAALFMSQSW
+11 LALAAAL
-24 IVPAAYA
+24 VLCGPAAYA
-31 DYSINGSADSAN
+31 APAAPGDAQPLPVEAQPADAGS
-43 LHSEDSTSIEDGS
+43 G
-56 AFEVQ
+56 
-61 ESEAS
+61 
-66 PEAGE
+66 GE
-71 SQGAQQVSSEGAGE
+71 SGTQAEAAQGEPAQADGGEAAAPVSLSY
-85 VAADDSAANN
+85 
-95 QLTVRSVSVS
+95 S
-105 AHVQNIGWMNP
+105 AHVSNIGWMGA
-116 VGSGKVAGTTGKGL
+116 VAGGGVAGTTGRGL
-130 NLEALKITLEVNGSA
+130 PLEALRLVLSDA
-145 SQEQIA
+145 STGEPLGA
-151 NAISV
+151 DAISV
-156 EAHVSNVG
+156 EAHVAGIG
-164 WQAAVGNG
+164 WQPAVGNG

-178 GQSRA
+178 GRARA
-183 VEALRVRLSGELS
+183 VEALRVRLSADLS
-196 SRYTVWYRVHSAEFG
+196 GRYTVWYRVHSAEFG

-227 GRAVQAVQ
+227 GRAAQAVQ

-268 VTGIG
+268 VAGIG

-304 RGSSP
+304 HGSSS

-317 NVGWQGW
+317 NLGWQGW
-324 TSGTAGTT
+324 TSGAAGTT
-332 GRSLAVEAL
+332 GRALAVEAL

-360 CSDYG
+360 CADYG

-380 LSKAVQAVQVVLV
+380 LAKAVQAVQVALV

-417 SLSVSG
+417 ALSFSG
-423 PPAGSSFS
+423 SPAGSSS
-431 GGVLTL
+431 SDGVLTL
-437 GSERGPVL
+437 GSEGGPVL
-445 GSVAATVD
+445 GSVAAVVD

-464 GLLLGSGWQGETS
+464 GLLLGSGWQGESS

-488 GLQLKAV
+488 GFQLKAV
-495 RFELSGG
+495 RFGLSGG
-502 LAERYDVWYRSCDSA
+502 LAERYDVWYRACDSA
-517 RGWLGWASAGEPSG
+517 RGWTGWASSGEPSG

-547 AKGSGAPGPAE
+547 AKGAAAPGPTE
-558 GAYVPGAA
+558 GGFVSGSA
-566 SGPSIVLQGHVAER
+566 SGPALVLQGHVAER

-648 AVRVSLFGP
+648 AVRVSLSGP
-657 VSERYDVWYRVHAAG
+657 VSDSYDVWYRVHAAG

-685 GTEGLGVQAEALQ
+685 GTEGLDVQAEALQ
-698 VVLVEKGGDAPSAG
+698 VVLVEKGGDAPSSGA
-712 GPAELSVPSL
+712 PAELSAPSL
-722 SLRAHVSGVGWQP
+722 SLRAHVAGIGWQP
-735 AVGDGGTAGTTG
+735 AVGNGGIAGTIG
-747 QSRAVEAIA
+747 RARAVEAIS
-756 AEVSSPVAGGLSYS
+756 AEVSSPVSGALSYS
-770 AHVSGIGWQDE
+770 AHVAGIGWQDE

-831 GARAGTTGIGYRVE
+831 GARAGTTGIGYRLE
-845 ALQVRIL
+845 ALQVRIV
-852 AKGSAAPGTTDGAYR
+852 AKGSASPGPTEGAYR
-867 DRPLYPNS
+867 DRPLHPNS
-875 VVLNVPCTMQN
+875 VVLNVPCTIQN

-919 PKSSWDFVTAFW
+919 PKSSWNFVTAFW

-958 SGSSLR
+958 RGSSLR

-997 GSCYATQA
+997 GRCYATQA

-1028 LGTVYISDSLAGYVS
+1028 LGTVYIADSLSGYVS
-1043 NSAQRIAS
+1043 NSAERIAS

-1057 AQAVVIK
+1057 AQAVVLK

>member
-1 MRRLIDVSVS
+1 MRRSMKRVSGAAV
-11 MLVVAALFMSQSW
+11 LAVAAALALCG
-24 IVPAAYA
+24 PAAYA
-31 DYSINGSADSAN
+31 APAAAGDTQPLPGEAQTADAGS
-43 LHSEDSTSIEDGS
+43 G
-56 AFEVQ
+56 
-61 ESEAS
+61 
-66 PEAGE
+66 GE
-71 SQGAQQVSSEGAGE
+71 SGTQAEPAQADGAQAEPARPDEAAAVSLSY
-85 VAADDSAANN
+85 
-95 QLTVRSVSVS
+95 S
-105 AHVQNIGWMNP
+105 AHVSNIGWMGA
-116 VGSGKVAGTTGKGL
+116 VAGGETAGTTGGGL
-130 NLEALKITLEVNGSA
+130 PLEALRLVLSDA
-145 SQEQIA
+145 STGEPLGA
-151 NAISV
+151 DAISV
-156 EAHVSNVG
+156 EAHVAGIG
-164 WQAAVGNG
+164 WQPAVGNG
-172 GTAGTT
+172 GTAGTA
-178 GQSRA
+178 GQARA
-183 VEALRVRLSGELS
+183 VEALKVRLSGGLS
-196 SRYTVWYRVHSAEFG
+196 ERYTVWYRVHSAEFG
-211 WLGWACDGA
+211 WLGWARDGA
-220 DAGSAGY
+220 EAGSAGY
-227 GRAVQAVQ
+227 GRAAQAVQ

-268 VTGIG
+268 VAGIG
-273 WQGAVS
+273 WQASVS
-279 DGAVAGTTGQGR
+279 DGALAGTTGQGR

-304 RGSSP
+304 HGSSS

-317 NVGWQGW
+317 NLGWQGW
-324 TSGTAGTT
+324 ASGAAGTT
-332 GRSLAVEAL
+332 GRALAVEAL

-360 CSDYG
+360 CADYG

-417 SLSVSG
+417 ALSVSG
-423 PPAGSSFS
+423 SPAGSSSS

-437 GSERGPVL
+437 GSEGGPVL
-445 GSVAATVD
+445 GSVAAVVD
-453 NLESDGSVCYR
+453 NLESDGSVSYR
-464 GLLLGSGWQGETS
+464 GLLLGSGWQGESS

-495 RFELSGG
+495 RFGLSGA
-502 LAERYDVWYRSCDSA
+502 LADRYDVWYRSCDSA
-517 RGWLGWASAGEPSG
+517 RGWTGWASSGEPSG

-547 AKGSGAPGPAE
+547 AKGGAAPGPTE
-558 GAYVPGAA
+558 GAFVSGAA
-566 SGPSIVLQGHVAER
+566 SGPALVLQGHVAER

-648 AVRVSLFGP
+648 AVRVSLSGP
-657 VSERYDVWYRVHAAG
+657 VSDSYDVWYRVHAAG

-698 VVLVEKGGDAPSAG
+698 VVLVEKGGDAPSSGA
-712 GPAELSVPSL
+712 PAELSAPSL
-722 SLRAHVSGVGWQP
+722 SLRAHVAGIGWQA
-735 AVGDGGTAGTTG
+735 AVGNGGTAGTTG
-747 QSRAVEAIA
+747 QARAVEAIS
-756 AEVSSPVAGGLSYS
+756 AEVSSPVSGGLSYS
-770 AHVSGIGWQDE
+770 AHVAGIGWQDE
-781 VSGGAVAGTTGQGR
+781 ASGGALAGTTGQGR

-804 TGDLSEYY
+804 TGGLSEYY

-831 GARAGTTGIGYRVE
+831 GARAGTTGIGYRLE
-845 ALQVRIL
+845 ALQVRIV
-852 AKGSAAPGTTDGAYR
+852 AKGSAAPGPTEGAYR
-867 DRPLYPNS
+867 DRPLHPNS

-958 SGSSLR
+958 RGSNLR

-975 LYSYLEAGHP
+975 LYSYLESGHP

-997 GSCYATQA
+997 GRCYATQA

-1012 TYTNSHTVV
+1012 TYTNSHSVV
-1021 LRGFNRS
+1021 FRGFNRS
-1028 LGTVYISDSLAGYVS
+1028 LGTVYIADSLSGYVS
-1043 NSAQRIAS
+1043 NSAERIAS

-1057 AQAVVIK
+1057 AQAVVLK

>member
-1 MRRLIDVSVS
+1 M
-11 MLVVAALFMSQSW
+11 
-24 IVPAAYA
+24 
-31 DYSINGSADSAN
+31 
-43 LHSEDSTSIEDGS
+43 
-56 AFEVQ
+56 
-61 ESEAS
+61 
-66 PEAGE
+66 
-71 SQGAQQVSSEGAGE
+71 
-85 VAADDSAANN
+85 
-95 QLTVRSVSVS
+95 
-105 AHVQNIGWMNP
+105 
-116 VGSGKVAGTTGKGL
+116 
-130 NLEALKITLEVNGSA
+130 
-145 SQEQIA
+145 
-151 NAISV
+151 
-156 EAHVSNVG
+156 
-164 WQAAVGNG
+164 
-172 GTAGTT
+172 
-178 GQSRA
+178 
-183 VEALRVRLSGELS
+183 
-196 SRYTVWYRVHSAEFG
+196 
-211 WLGWACDGA
+211 
-220 DAGSAGY
+220 
-227 GRAVQAVQ
+227 
-235 VAVLPKGDPAPG
+235 
-247 DTSTPFVDR
+247 
-256 SSEPPSVSYRAH
+256 
-268 VTGIG
+268 
-273 WQGAVS
+273 
-279 DGAVAGTTGQGR
+279 
-291 ALEALSGSVSWYG
+291 
-304 RGSSP
+304 
-309 LEVRAHVS
+309 RAHVS

-380 LSKAVQAVQVVLV
+380 LSKAVQAVQVVLA

-417 SLSVSG
+417 SISVAGS
-423 PPAGSSFS
+423 PAGSSFS

-464 GLLLGSGWQGETS
+464 GLLGSGWQGETS

-558 GAYVPGAA
+558 GAYVSGAA
-566 SGPSIVLQGHVAER
+566 SGPSLVLQGHVAER
-580 GWLQAVGGGEDV
+580 GWLPAVGGGEDV

-648 AVRVSLFGP
+648 AVRVSLSGP

-672 YGWLGWAKDGEAA
+672 
-685 GTEGLGVQAEALQ
+685 
-698 VVLVEKGGDAPSAG
+698 
-712 GPAELSVPSL
+712 
-722 SLRAHVSGVGWQP
+722 
-735 AVGDGGTAGTTG
+735 
-747 QSRAVEAIA
+747 
-756 AEVSSPVAGGLSYS
+756 
-770 AHVSGIGWQDE
+770 
-781 VSGGAVAGTTGQGR
+781 
-795 AVECVKMRL
+795 
-804 TGDLSEYY
+804 
-812 DVWYRAYVQD
+812 

-845 ALQVRIL
+845 ALQVRVL
-852 AKGSAAPGTTDGAYR
+852 AKGSAAPGPTDGAYR
-867 DRPLYPNS
+867 DRPLHPNS

-919 PKSSWDFVTAFW
+919 PRSSWDFVTAFW

-1028 LGTVYISDSLAGYVS
+1028 LGTVYIADSLAGYVS

>member
-1 MRRLIDVSVS
+1 MRRSMKRVSGAAAV
-11 MLVVAALFMSQSW
+11 LAVAAALALCG
-24 IVPAAYA
+24 PAAYGA
-31 DYSINGSADSAN
+31 PAASGDAQPLPG
-43 LHSEDSTSIEDGS
+43 
-56 AFEVQ
+56 
-61 ESEAS
+61 EAQ
-66 PEAGE
+66 PAGGE
-71 SQGAQQVSSEGAGE
+71 SGAQDEAARAETAQADGGQAEAAQSDGATAVSLSY
-85 VAADDSAANN
+85 
-95 QLTVRSVSVS
+95 S
-105 AHVQNIGWMNP
+105 AHVSNIGWMGA
-116 VGSGKVAGTTGKGL
+116 VAGGETAGTTGRGL
-130 NLEALKITLEVNGSA
+130 PLEALRLVLSDA
-145 SQEQIA
+145 STGEPLGTD
-151 NAISV
+151 AISV

-164 WQAAVGNG
+164 WQPAVGNG

-196 SRYTVWYRVHSAEFG
+196 ARYTVWYRVHSAEFG

-268 VTGIG
+268 VAGIG

-304 RGSSP
+304 HGSSS

-324 TSGTAGTT
+324 TSGAAGTT

-417 SLSVSG
+417 SISVAGS
-423 PPAGSSFS
+423 PAGSSFS

-495 RFELSGG
+495 RFGLSGG

-558 GAYVPGAA
+558 GAYVSGAA
-566 SGPSIVLQGHVAER
+566 SGPSLVLQGHVAER
-580 GWLQAVGGGEDV
+580 GWLPAVGGGEDV

-648 AVRVSLFGP
+648 AVRVSLSGP

-698 VVLVEKGGDAPSAG
+698 AVLVEKGGDAPSTG
-712 GPAELSVPSL
+712 DPAELSVPSL

-735 AVGDGGTAGTTG
+735 AVGNGGTAGTTG

-756 AEVSSPVAGGLSYS
+756 AEVSSPVSGGLSYS
-770 AHVSGIGWQDE
+770 AHVSGVGWQDE

-852 AKGSAAPGTTDGAYR
+852 AKGSAAPGPTDGAYR
-867 DRPLYPNS
+867 DRPLHPNS
-875 VVLNVPCTMQN
+875 VVLNAPCTMQN

-919 PKSSWDFVTAFW
+919 PRSSWDFVTAFW

-1028 LGTVYISDSLAGYVS
+1028 LGTVYIADSLAGYVS

>member
-1 MRRLIDVSVS
+1 MRRS
-11 MLVVAALFMSQSW
+11 MKRISGAAAALAVAAALALCGSSAYAA
-24 IVPAAYA
+24 PAAPGEAQAAAVEAQPA
-31 DYSINGSADSAN
+31 DGGPGAQPDAAQPAQADASRPEAAQA
-43 LHSEDSTSIEDGS
+43 EGAQAEP
-56 AFEVQ
+56 AR
-61 ESEAS
+61 SEAAA
-66 PEAGE
+66 P
-71 SQGAQQVSSEGAGE
+71 VSLSY
-85 VAADDSAANN
+85 
-95 QLTVRSVSVS
+95 S
-105 AHVQNIGWMNP
+105 AHVSNIGWMGA
-116 VGSGKVAGTTGKGL
+116 VAGGEVAGTTGRGL
-130 NLEALKITLEVNGSA
+130 PLEALRLVLSDA
-145 SQEQIA
+145 STGEPLGA
-151 NAISV
+151 DAVSV

-196 SRYTVWYRVHSAEFG
+196 ARYTVWYRVHSAEFG

-268 VTGIG
+268 VAGIG

-304 RGSSP
+304 HGSSS

-423 PPAGSSFS
+423 SPAGSSFS

-464 GLLLGSGWQGETS
+464 GLLLGSGWQGEAS

-558 GAYVPGAA
+558 GAYASGAA
-566 SGPSIVLQGHVAER
+566 SGPSLVLQGHVAER
-580 GWLQAVGGGEDV
+580 GWLPAVGGGEDV

-648 AVRVSLFGP
+648 AVRVSLSGP

-698 VVLVEKGGDAPSAG
+698 VVLVEKGGDAPSTGA
-712 GPAELSVPSL
+712 PAELSVPSL

-735 AVGDGGTAGTTG
+735 AVGNGGTAGTTG
-747 QSRAVEAIA
+747 QARAVEAIA
-756 AEVSSPVAGGLSYS
+756 AEVSSPVSGGLSYS
-770 AHVSGIGWQDE
+770 AHVSGVGWQDE

-845 ALQVRIL
+845 ALQVRVL
-852 AKGSAAPGTTDGAYR
+852 AKGSAAPGPTDGAYR
-867 DRPLYPNS
+867 DRPLHPNS

-1028 LGTVYISDSLAGYVS
+1028 LGTVYIADSLAGYVS

>member
-1 MRRLIDVSVS
+1 MRRSMKRVSGAAAV
-11 MLVVAALFMSQSW
+11 LAVAAALALCG
-24 IVPAAYA
+24 PAAYA
-31 DYSINGSADSAN
+31 APAAAGDTQPLPG
-43 LHSEDSTSIEDGS
+43 
-56 AFEVQ
+56 
-61 ESEAS
+61 EAQ
-66 PEAGE
+66 PAGGE
-71 SQGAQQVSSEGAGE
+71 SGAQAETAQADGGQAEAAQSDGATAVSLSY
-85 VAADDSAANN
+85 
-95 QLTVRSVSVS
+95 S
-105 AHVQNIGWMNP
+105 AHVSNIGWMGA
-116 VGSGKVAGTTGKGL
+116 VAGGEVAGTTGRGL
-130 NLEALKITLEVNGSA
+130 PLEALRLVLSDA
-145 SQEQIA
+145 STGEPLGA
-151 NAISV
+151 DAISV

-183 VEALRVRLSGELS
+183 VEALRARLSGELS
-196 SRYTVWYRVHSAEFG
+196 ARYTVWYRVHSAEFG

-247 DTSTPFVDR
+247 DTATPFVDR

-268 VTGIG
+268 VAGIG
-273 WQGAVS
+273 WQGSVS

-304 RGSSP
+304 HGSSS

-417 SLSVSG
+417 SISVAGS
-423 PPAGSSFS
+423 PAGSSFS

-495 RFELSGG
+495 RFGLSGG

-517 RGWLGWASAGEPSG
+517 RGWTGWASSGEPSG

-547 AKGSGAPGPAE
+547 AKGGAAPGPAE
-558 GAYVPGAA
+558 GAFVSGAA
-566 SGPSIVLQGHVAER
+566 SGPALVLQGHVAER

-648 AVRVSLFGP
+648 AVRVSLSGP

-698 VVLVEKGGDAPSAG
+698 AVLVEKGGDAPSTG
-712 GPAELSVPSL
+712 DPAELSVPSL

-735 AVGDGGTAGTTG
+735 AVGNGGTAGTTG

-756 AEVSSPVAGGLSYS
+756 AEVSSPVSGGLSYS
-770 AHVSGIGWQDE
+770 AHVSGVGWQDE

-804 TGDLSEYY
+804 TGGLSEYY

-852 AKGSAAPGTTDGAYR
+852 AKGSAAPGPTDGAYR
-867 DRPLYPNS
+867 DHPLHPNS

-997 GSCYATQA
+997 GSCYATQV

-1028 LGTVYISDSLAGYVS
+1028 LGTVYIADSLAGYVS

>member
-1 MRRLIDVSVS
+1 MRRS
-11 MLVVAALFMSQSW
+11 MKRISGAAAALAVAAALALCG
-24 IVPAAYA
+24 PAAYA
-31 DYSINGSADSAN
+31 APADPGDAQAPAV
-43 LHSEDSTSIEDGS
+43 EAQPADGGPG
-56 AFEVQ
+56 AQPDAVQ
-61 ESEAS
+61 PAQADASQPEAAQAEGAQAGPARSEAAA
-66 PEAGE
+66 P
-71 SQGAQQVSSEGAGE
+71 VSLSY
-85 VAADDSAANN
+85 
-95 QLTVRSVSVS
+95 S
-105 AHVQNIGWMNP
+105 AHVSNIGWMGA
-116 VGSGKVAGTTGKGL
+116 VAGGEVAGTTGRGL
-130 NLEALKITLEVNGSA
+130 PLEALRLVLSDA
-145 SQEQIA
+145 STGEPLGA
-151 NAISV
+151 DAVSV

-183 VEALRVRLSGELS
+183 VEALRLRLSGELS
-196 SRYTVWYRVHSAEFG
+196 ARYTVWYRVHSAGYG

-220 DAGSAGY
+220 EAGSAGY
-227 GRAVQAVQ
+227 GRAAQAVQ
-235 VAVLPKGDPAPG
+235 VVVLPKGDPAPG

-268 VTGIG
+268 VAGIG
-273 WQGAVS
+273 WQGSVS

-304 RGSSP
+304 HGSSS

-317 NVGWQGW
+317 NLGWQGW

-332 GRSLAVEAL
+332 GRALAVEAL

-360 CSDYG
+360 CADYG
-365 WLGWAKDGASAGTVG
+365 WLGWARDGASAGTVG
-380 LSKAVQAVQVVLV
+380 LAKAVQAVQVVLV

-423 PPAGSSFS
+423 SPAGSSFL

-477 SDGAQLGASGG
+477 SDGAQLGGSGG

-541 VQVALV
+541 VQVVLV

-558 GAYVPGAA
+558 GAYVSGAA
-566 SGPSIVLQGHVAER
+566 SGPSLVLQGHVAYL
-580 GWLQAVGGGEDV
+580 GWLPAVGGGEDV

-648 AVRVSLFGP
+648 AVRVSLSGP

-672 YGWLGWAKDGEAA
+672 YGWLGWAKDGDPA

-698 VVLVEKGGDAPSAG
+698 AVLVEKGGDVPSAG
-712 GPAELSVPSL
+712 GPAELSAPSL
-722 SLRAHVSGVGWQP
+722 SLMAHVSGVGWQD
-735 AVGDGGTAGTTG
+735 AVGAGGTAGTTG
-747 QSRAVEAIA
+747 QARAVEAIA
-756 AEVSSPVAGGLSYS
+756 AEVSSSVAGGLSYS
-770 AHVSGIGWQDE
+770 AHVAGVGWQDE

-852 AKGSAAPGTTDGAYR
+852 AKGSAAPGPTDGAYR
-867 DRPLYPNS
+867 DRPLHPNS
-875 VVLNVPCTMQN
+875 VVLNVPCVMQN

-1028 LGTVYISDSLAGYVS
+1028 LGTVYIADSLAGYVS

>member
-1 MRRLIDVSVS
+1 MKRSMKRVSGAAAV
-11 MLVVAALFMSQSW
+11 LAVAAALALCG
-24 IVPAAYA
+24 PAAYA
-31 DYSINGSADSAN
+31 APAAAGDTQPLPGEAQPADGGSGA
-43 LHSEDSTSIEDGS
+43 
-56 AFEVQ
+56 
-61 ESEAS
+61 
-66 PEAGE
+66 
-71 SQGAQQVSSEGAGE
+71 QGAQPDSAQPAQADASQPEATQAGGGQAEPAQTEGAT
-85 VAADDSAANN
+85 A
-95 QLTVRSVSVS
+95 VSLSYS
-105 AHVQNIGWMNP
+105 AHVSNIGWMGA
-116 VGSGKVAGTTGKGL
+116 VAGGGVAGTTGRGL
-130 NLEALKITLEVNGSA
+130 PLEALRLVLSDA
-145 SQEQIA
+145 STGEPLGLDA
-151 NAISV
+151 LSV

-183 VEALRVRLSGELS
+183 VEALRVRLSADLS
-196 SRYTVWYRVHSAEFG
+196 ARYTVWYRVHSAEFG

-268 VTGIG
+268 VAGIG

-304 RGSSP
+304 HGSSS

-324 TSGTAGTT
+324 TSGAAGTT

-360 CSDYG
+360 CADYG

-393 PKGGAAPGPAGG
+393 PKGGAAPGPTGG

-417 SLSVSG
+417 ALSVSG
-423 PPAGSSFS
+423 SPAGSSFS

-437 GSERGPVL
+437 GSEKGPVL

-453 NLESDGSVCYR
+453 NLESDGSVSYR
-464 GLLLGSGWQGETS
+464 GLLLGSGWQGEPS

-495 RFELSGG
+495 RFGLSGG

-517 RGWLGWASAGEPSG
+517 RGWTGWASSGEPSG

-547 AKGSGAPGPAE
+547 AKGSGAPGPTE
-558 GAYVPGAA
+558 GAFVSGAA
-566 SGPSIVLQGHVAER
+566 SGPALVLQGHVAER

-600 LQAVRASLEG
+600 LQAVRAYLEG

-620 AHVAGIGWQDAAS
+620 AHVAGVGWQDAAS

-648 AVRVSLFGP
+648 AVRVSLSGP
-657 VSERYDVWYRVHAAG
+657 VSDSYDVWYRVHAAG

-698 VVLVEKGGDAPSAG
+698 VVLVEKGGDAPSSGA
-712 GPAELSVPSL
+712 PAELSVPSL
-722 SLRAHVSGVGWQP
+722 SLRAHVSGVGWQA
-735 AVGDGGTAGTTG
+735 AVGNGGTAGTTG
-747 QSRAVEAIA
+747 QARAVEAIS
-756 AEVSSPVAGGLSYS
+756 AEVSSPVSGGLSYS

-804 TGDLSEYY
+804 TGGLSEYY

-852 AKGSAAPGTTDGAYR
+852 AKGSAAPGPTDGAYR
-867 DRPLYPNS
+867 DRPLHPNS
-875 VVLNVPCTMQN
+875 VVLNVPCTIQN

-958 SGSSLR
+958 RGSSLR

-1028 LGTVYISDSLAGYVS
+1028 LGTVYIADSLAGYVS

-1057 AQAVVIK
+1057 AQAVVLK

>member
-1 MRRLIDVSVS
+1 MKRSMKRVSGAAAV
-11 MLVVAALFMSQSW
+11 LAVAAALALCG
-24 IVPAAYA
+24 PAAYA
-31 DYSINGSADSAN
+31 APAAAGDTQPLPG
-43 LHSEDSTSIEDGS
+43 
-56 AFEVQ
+56 
-61 ESEAS
+61 EAQ
-66 PEAGE
+66 PAGGE
-71 SQGAQQVSSEGAGE
+71 SGAQDEAAQAETAQADGGQAEAAQSDGATAVSLSY
-85 VAADDSAANN
+85 
-95 QLTVRSVSVS
+95 S
-105 AHVQNIGWMNP
+105 AHVSNIGWMGA
-116 VGSGKVAGTTGKGL
+116 VAGGETAGTTGRGL
-130 NLEALKITLEVNGSA
+130 PLEALRLVLSDA
-145 SQEQIA
+145 STGEPLGA
-151 NAISV
+151 DAISV

-183 VEALRVRLSGELS
+183 VEALRVRLSADLS
-196 SRYTVWYRVHSAEFG
+196 ARYTVWYRVHSAEFG

-268 VTGIG
+268 VAGIG

-304 RGSSP
+304 HGSSS

-324 TSGTAGTT
+324 TSGAAGTT

-346 GEAASSYDVWYRVH
+346 GGAASSYDVWYRVH

-380 LSKAVQAVQVVLV
+380 LAKAVQAVQVVLV

-417 SLSVSG
+417 ALSVSG
-423 PPAGSSFS
+423 SPAGSSFS

-558 GAYVPGAA
+558 GAYVSGAA
-566 SGPSIVLQGHVAER
+566 SGPSLVLQGHVAER
-580 GWLQAVGGGEDV
+580 GWLPAVGGGEDV

-648 AVRVSLFGP
+648 AVRVSLSGP

-698 VVLVEKGGDAPSAG
+698 AVLVEKGGDAPSTG
-712 GPAELSVPSL
+712 DPAELSVPSL

-735 AVGDGGTAGTTG
+735 AVGNGGTAGTTG

-756 AEVSSPVAGGLSYS
+756 AEVSSPVSGGLSYS
-770 AHVSGIGWQDE
+770 AHVSGVGWQDE

-845 ALQVRIL
+845 ALQVRVL
-852 AKGSAAPGTTDGAYR
+852 AKGSAAPGPTDGAYR
-867 DRPLYPNS
+867 DRPLHPNS

-919 PKSSWDFVTAFW
+919 PRSSWDFVTAFW

-1028 LGTVYISDSLAGYVS
+1028 LGTVYIADSLAGYVS

>member
-1 MRRLIDVSVS
+1 MKRS
-11 MLVVAALFMSQSW
+11 MKRISGAAAALAVAAALALCG
-24 IVPAAYA
+24 PAAYA
-31 DYSINGSADSAN
+31 APAAPGDAQAQPAEAQPADGGSGAQPAQVDASQPEAPQADGAQA
-43 LHSEDSTSIEDGS
+43 EP
-56 AFEVQ
+56 AQ
-61 ESEAS
+61 SEAAA
-66 PEAGE
+66 P
-71 SQGAQQVSSEGAGE
+71 VSLSY
-85 VAADDSAANN
+85 
-95 QLTVRSVSVS
+95 S
-105 AHVQNIGWMNP
+105 AHVSNIGWMGA
-116 VGSGKVAGTTGKGL
+116 VAGGEVAGTTGRGL
-130 NLEALKITLEVNGSA
+130 PLEALRLVLSDA
-145 SQEQIA
+145 STGEPLGA
-151 NAISV
+151 DAVSV
-156 EAHVSNVG
+156 EAHVSGVG

-183 VEALRVRLSGELS
+183 VEALRVRLSADLS
-196 SRYTVWYRVHSAEFG
+196 ARYTVWYRVHSAEFG
-211 WLGWACDGA
+211 WLGWARDGA

-268 VTGIG
+268 VAGIG

-304 RGSSP
+304 HGSSS

-324 TSGTAGTT
+324 TSGAAGTT

-380 LSKAVQAVQVVLV
+380 LAKAVQAVQVVLV

-417 SLSVSG
+417 ALSVSG
-423 PPAGSSFS
+423 SPAGSSFS

-437 GSERGPVL
+437 GSEKGPVL

-453 NLESDGSVCYR
+453 NLESDGSVSYR
-464 GLLLGSGWQGETS
+464 GLLLGSGWQGEPS

-495 RFELSGG
+495 RFGLSGG
-502 LAERYDVWYRSCDSA
+502 LAERYDVWYRSFDSA
-517 RGWLGWASAGEPSG
+517 RGWTGWASSGEPSG

-547 AKGSGAPGPAE
+547 AKGGAAPGPTE
-558 GAYVPGAA
+558 GAFVSGAA
-566 SGPSIVLQGHVAER
+566 SGPALVLQGHVAER

-648 AVRVSLFGP
+648 AVRVSLSGP
-657 VSERYDVWYRVHAAG
+657 ASDSYDVWYRVHAAG

-698 VVLVEKGGDAPSAG
+698 VVLVEKGGDAPSSGA
-712 GPAELSVPSL
+712 PAELSVPSL
-722 SLRAHVSGVGWQP
+722 SLRAHVSGVGWQA
-735 AVGDGGTAGTTG
+735 AVGNGGTAGITG
-747 QSRAVEAIA
+747 QSRAVEAIT
-756 AEVSSPVAGGLSYS
+756 AEVSSPVSGGLSYS
-770 AHVSGIGWQDE
+770 AHVSGVGWQDE

-804 TGDLSEYY
+804 TGGLSEYY

-852 AKGSAAPGTTDGAYR
+852 AKGSAAPGPTDGAYR
-867 DRPLYPNS
+867 DRPLHPNS

-958 SGSSLR
+958 RGSGLR

-1028 LGTVYISDSLAGYVS
+1028 LGTVYIADSLAGYVS

-1057 AQAVVIK
+1057 AQAVVLK